1 MRVSKWLYVYNKK
14 VRLLLHNHLP
24 AWRQVR
30 LMNRILTVCGIDT
43 RHSRKH
49 NFYIRIVNAEQRA
62 GILGMRQGRIEAPS
76 EVD

>member
-1 MRVSKWLYVYNKK
+1 ME
-14 VRLLLHNHLP
+14 
-24 AWRQVR
+24 AGATDEQ
-30 LMNRILTVCGIDT
+30 DT
-43 RHSRKH
+43 DGLWYRYPHSRNH

>member
-1 MRVSKWLYVYNKK
+1 M
-14 VRLLLHNHLP
+14 
-24 AWRQVR
+24 R